1 MAFTGEFTIAP
12 ASGFNVFTITDTS
25 DYDDE
30 GEETFLGR
38 TIILTT
44 TASTNLVP
52 AGTETTYINF
62 PYSGGN
68 SITIDCMSR
77 DYALNVQ
84 VDWESDAPQE
94 GSIYEASLICG
105 FGSYNNNNLYG
116 VEKALTARPSVTQNK
131 NYWLNVGKV
140 QTEIYN
146 SSQAI
151 YYQQQIS
158 AQVAM
163 NRAANILQ
171 NQLTNF

>member
-1 MAFTGEFTIAP
+1 MSFTGTFTIAP
-12 ASGFNVFTITDTS
+12 ASGFNVFTDTDIS
-25 DYDDE
+25 DFTDE
-30 GEETFLGR
+30 PKATFLGR
-38 TIILTT
+38 TLTLTT
-44 TASTNLVP
+44 TSGDTLVP
-52 AGTETTYINF
+52 AGTTTSYINF
-62 PYSGGN
+62 PFSGGD
-68 SITIDCMSR
+68 SLTVDCMNR

-84 VDWESDAPQE
+84 MEWESEDPQE

-146 SSQAI
+146 ASQAI
-151 YYQQQIS
+151 YYQQQVS
-158 AQVAM
+158 AQAAM

>member
-1 MAFTGEFTIAP
+1 MAFTGEFEIAA
-12 ASGFNVFTITDTS
+12 ASGFNVFTLTDIS
-25 DYDDE
+25 DYTDE
-30 GEETFLGR
+30 AKGTFLGR
-38 TIILTT
+38 TITLTM
-44 TASTNLVP
+44 TNNATLVP
-52 AGTETTYINF
+52 AGTETIYINF
-62 PYSGGN
+62 PFSGGD
-68 SITIDCMSR
+68 SITIDCMLR

-84 VDWESDAPQE
+84 VDWESDDPQE

-131 NYWLNVGKV
+131 NYWLNVGRV

-151 YYQQQIS
+151 YYQQQVS